1 MIGSKDSRMCPDGI
15 VSPTASNIQF
25 WKESTAS
32 SAARTRR
39 SLLAAWSYKT
49 RTRGSPPPVALTDQ
63 EQSMVAVE
71 DTTPSGG
78 IGNSLPPLSGTRNY
92 GMLSR
97 IELHGRR
104 RPPQRA
110 CSGAGYALQLL
121 AIAIPDHFQRR
132 GNILRSHKHS

>member
-1 MIGSKDSRMCPDGI
+1 MVARIHACTQTDGI

-32 SAARTRR
+32 SAARTR
-39 SLLAAWSYKT
+39 
-49 RTRGSPPPVALTDQ
+49 LTIGRMVSQDANQ
-63 EQSMVAVE
+63 RVSSACSIDGPGTMVAVE

-78 IGNSLPPLSGTRNY
+78 IGNSLTPRSGTRNY

-121 AIAIPDHFQRR
+121 AIAIPDHFQRK
-132 GNILRSHKHS
+132 GNILRRHTHS